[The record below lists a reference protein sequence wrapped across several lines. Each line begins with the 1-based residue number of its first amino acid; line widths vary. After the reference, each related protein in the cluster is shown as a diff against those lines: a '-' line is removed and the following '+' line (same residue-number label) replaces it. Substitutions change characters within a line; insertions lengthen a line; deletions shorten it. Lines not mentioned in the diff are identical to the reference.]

1 MIGPLRERARATL
14 NRLRWELLD
23 QRTLSGHWV
32 GELSPSA
39 LSTATAISAMS
50 AVLLYSSD
58 PNPDA
63 ETLVDCVTRGI
74 ESLAKQQNPDGG
86 FGDTDRSHSNIAT
99 SYLVLAASSLAEQG
113 VGRSLA
119 LEQSEALRDYIR
131 DVGEF
136 TALRARYGEDK
147 TFVVPI
153 LTNLAIAG
161 LADWDQVPALPF
173 EAAVFPQSM
182 YRMLQMPVVSYAIPA
197 LVAIGQAQTL
207 SRPSRGDATAMDS
220 IRIDRSNDESIAA
233 NAAAER
239 RLLGS
244 DATDFVRCDELG
256 GHQTK

>member
-1 MIGPLRERARATL
+1 MASCRKIVDVDSRRYNPCRPEAKLTMFPQSNDRGMIGPLRERARATL

-32 GELSPSA
+32 GELSASA

-136 TALRARYGEDK
+136 DCVASTLRRGQD
-147 TFVVPI
+147 VCRSDP
-153 LTNLAIAG
+153 
-161 LADWDQVPALPF
+161 DQ
-173 EAAVFPQSM
+173 SCD
-182 YRMLQMPVVSYAIPA
+182 RG
-197 LVAIGQAQTL
+197 IG
-207 SRPSRGDATAMDS
+207 R
-220 IRIDRSNDESIAA
+220 
-233 NAAAER
+233 
-239 RLLGS
+239 LGS
-244 DATDFVRCDELG
+244 SPSPPV
-256 GHQTK
+256 